1 MKNKFLRKFPWCR
14 EIRRIFVTHVLRAIS
29 LRDFD
34 PWGRENLQGL
44 KWKRVLA
51 SALQIARPSF
61 GLNKW

>member
-1 MKNKFLRKFPWCR
+1 MKLGVDLLR
-14 EIRRIFVTHVLRAIS
+14 TSLALRAIS
-29 LRDFD
+29 LRDFG

-44 KWKRVLA
+44 KGKRVLA